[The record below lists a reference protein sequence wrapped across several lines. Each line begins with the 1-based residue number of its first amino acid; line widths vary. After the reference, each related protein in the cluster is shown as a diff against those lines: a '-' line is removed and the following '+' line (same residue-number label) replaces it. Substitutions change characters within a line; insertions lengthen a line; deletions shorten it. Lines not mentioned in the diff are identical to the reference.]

1 MIFKNAQVNKAVF
14 LFFST
19 AASLWQAASSGAT
32 AEPSLAQRT
41 LIYFSY
47 TCSDIHIISCCDILT
62 PDAGWFIQVIPT
74 NLHSY
79 HARMGRTLRQWSGL
93 WPKKANT
100 QAKTRVGWIKK
111 HSLSLSLS
119 LLLSMDSLV
128 CRSSYFTGAWTW
140 CYAIYSWAADIPRSV
155 QRSLEKR
162 FNVGE
167 NSLMASKATKQRDG
181 ICMQLCGV
189 TFAVHQIKWLF

>member
-1 MIFKNAQVNKAVF
+1 M
-14 LFFST
+14 T
-19 AASLWQAASSGAT
+19 GRSSGAT
-32 AEPSLAQRT
+32 AEPCLAQHT

-111 HSLSLSLS
+111 ALPLSPSCSEWIHWFAEAHISLAHE
-119 LLLSMDSLV
+119 
-128 CRSSYFTGAWTW
+128 RW

-155 QRSLEKR
+155 QRGLEKR

-167 NSLMASKATKQRDG
+167 NSLISIKGYQTKG
-181 ICMQLCGV
+181 WLCMQLCGV